1 MTTPTYSIL
10 IPVFNEAA
18 VLPSLFPR
26 LDALI
31 ARLDAPSEVLLIDDG
46 SHDGSANLIRAA
58 LETRPWLRLLRFA
71 RNFGHQAALTAGY
84 DHAFGSAVVC
94 LDADLQD
101 PPEVIL
107 EMAKRWR
114 EGFEVVYGVR
124 TKREGESRFK
134 KLTAWAYYRTLRTL
148 AKVDLPVDAG
158 DFRLMDRKAVDA
170 LKQVRERSRYL
181 RGLVAWIG
189 FRQCA
194 VPYDRSERC
203 AGETKYP
210 LHKMLK
216 LAFDGIL
223 SFSSVP
229 LRIALV
235 LGFIVSLLSFLVGL
249 AAIVVKLG
257 GWYTVDG
264 WTSLAVLVSFIG
276 GVHLTVLG
284 IIGEYISRIY
294 DEVKARPL
302 YLVAELASGPG
313 GPA

>member
-1 MTTPTYSIL
+1 VNQPIYSIL
-10 IPVFNEAA
+10 IPVYNEAA
-18 VLPSLFPR
+18 ALPALFPR
-26 LDALI
+26 LDALV
-31 ARLDAPSEVLLIDDG
+31 AQLDAPCEVLLIDDG
-46 SHDGSANLIRAA
+46 SRDGSADQIRAA
-58 LETRPWLRLLRFA
+58 LTTRPWLRLLRFA

-84 DHAFGSAVVC
+84 DHAEGSAVVC

-124 TKREGESRFK
+124 TKRDGETLFK
-134 KLTAWAYYRTLRTL
+134 KFTAWAYYRTMRTL

-194 VPYDRSERC
+194 VTYDRSERV

-210 LHKMLK
+210 LRKMLK

-229 LRIALV
+229 LRIALIV
-235 LGFIVSLLSFLVGL
+235 GLIVSVLSILAGL

-257 GWYTVDG
+257 GWPTVEG
-264 WTSLAVLVSFIG
+264 WTSLAVLVCFIG
-276 GVHLTVLG
+276 GVQLTVLG

-302 YLVAELASGPG
+302 YLVSEKAG
-313 GPA
+313 GPT

>member
-1 MTTPTYSIL
+1 M
-10 IPVFNEAA
+10 
-18 VLPSLFPR
+18 
-26 LDALI
+26 
-31 ARLDAPSEVLLIDDG
+31 LLIDDG
-46 SHDGSANLIRAA
+46 SRDGSAELIRAA
-58 LETRPWLRLLRFA
+58 LATRPWLRLLRFA
-71 RNFGHQAALTAGY
+71 RNFGHQAAITAGY
-84 DHAFGSAVVC
+84 DHAAGSAVVC

-134 KLTAWAYYRTLRTL
+134 KFTAWAFYRTMRSL

-170 LKQVRERSRYL
+170 LKQVRERSRYM

-194 VPYDRSERC
+194 VPYDRAERF

-210 LHKMLK
+210 LRKMLK

-223 SFSSVP
+223 SFSAVP

-235 LGFIVSLLSFLVGL
+235 IGFAVSLLSIIAGLV
-249 AAIVVKLG
+249 AVVIKLG

-264 WTSLAVLVSFIG
+264 WSSLAVLVSFIG
-276 GVHLTVLG
+276 GVQLTVLG

-302 YLVAELASGPG
+302 YLVAEQAG
-313 GPA
+313 GQA

>member
-1 MTTPTYSIL
+1 MTAPTYSIL
-10 IPVFNEAA
+10 IPVYNEEP
-18 VLPSLFPR
+18 VLPTLFPR
-26 LDALI
+26 LDALV
-31 ARLDAPSEVLLIDDG
+31 AGLDAPCEVLLIDDG
-46 SHDGSANLIRAA
+46 SRDRSAELIRAA
-58 LETRPWLRLLRFA
+58 LPTRPWLRLLRFA

-84 DHAFGSAVVC
+84 DHALGAAVVC

-124 TKREGESRFK
+124 TKRQGETPFK
-134 KLTAWAYYRTLRTL
+134 KFTAWAYYRTMRSL

-194 VPYDRSERC
+194 VPYDRAERF

-210 LHKMLK
+210 LRKMLR

-229 LRIALV
+229 LRIALI
-235 LGFIVSLLSFLVGL
+235 LGFVVSVLSILAGL

-264 WTSLAVLVSFIG
+264 WTSLAVLVCFIG
-276 GVHLTVLG
+276 GVQLTVMG

-302 YLVAELASGPG
+302 YLVAENAG
-313 GPA
+313 GAA

>member
-1 MTTPTYSIL
+1 VTAPTYSIL
-10 IPVFNEAA
+10 IPVYNEEP
-18 VLPSLFPR
+18 VLPTLFPR
-26 LDALI
+26 LDALV
-31 ARLDAPSEVLLIDDG
+31 AQMDAPCEVLLIDDG
-46 SHDGSANLIRAA
+46 SRDRSAELIRAA
-58 LETRPWLRLLRFA
+58 LPSRPWLRLLRFA

-84 DHAFGSAVVC
+84 DHALGAAVVC

-124 TKREGESRFK
+124 TKRQGETPFK
-134 KLTAWAYYRTLRTL
+134 KFTAWAYYRTMRSL

-194 VPYDRSERC
+194 VPYDRAERF

-210 LHKMLK
+210 LRKMLR

-223 SFSSVP
+223 SFSSVL
-229 LRIALV
+229 LRIALI
-235 LGFIVSLLSFLVGL
+235 LGFAVSVLSILAGLV
-249 AAIVVKLG
+249 AIVVKLG

-264 WTSLAVLVSFIG
+264 WTSLAVLVCFIG
-276 GVHLTVLG
+276 GVQLTVMG

-302 YLVAELASGPG
+302 YLVAENAG
-313 GPA
+313 GAA

>member
-10 IPVFNEAA
+10 IPVFNEEEM
-18 VLPSLFPR
+18 LPSLFPR
-26 LDALI
+26 LDALV
-31 ARLDAPSEVLLIDDG
+31 ARLDAPCEVLLIDDG
-46 SHDGSANLIRAA
+46 SRDRSAELIRAA
-58 LETRPWLRLLRFA
+58 LPARPWLRLLRFA

-84 DHAFGSAVVC
+84 DHALGAAVVC

-124 TKREGESRFK
+124 SKREGETPFK
-134 KLTAWAYYRTLRTL
+134 KFTAWAYYRTMRRL

-194 VPYDRSERC
+194 VPYERAERA

-210 LHKMLK
+210 LRKMLR

-223 SFSSVP
+223 SFSAVP

-235 LGFIVSLLSFLVGL
+235 LGFIVSLISIFIGL
-249 AAIVVKLG
+249 ASIVVKLG

-284 IIGEYISRIY
+284 IVGEYISRIY

-302 YLVAELASGPG
+302 YLVAESAG

>member
-1 MTTPTYSIL
+1 VTAPTYSIL
-10 IPVFNEAA
+10 IPVYNEEP
-18 VLPSLFPR
+18 VLPTLFPR
-26 LDALI
+26 LDALV
-31 ARLDAPSEVLLIDDG
+31 AQLDAPCEVLLIDDG
-46 SHDGSANLIRAA
+46 SRDRSAELIRAA
-58 LETRPWLRLLRFA
+58 LPARPWLRLLRFA

-84 DHAFGSAVVC
+84 DHALGAAVVC

-107 EMAKRWR
+107 EMARRWR

-124 TKREGESRFK
+124 TKREGETLFK
-134 KLTAWAYYRTLRTL
+134 KFTAWAYYRTMRSL

-194 VPYDRSERC
+194 VPYDRAERF

-210 LHKMLK
+210 LRKMLR

-229 LRIALV
+229 LRIAMVIGL
-235 LGFIVSLLSFLVGL
+235 IVSGLSILAGL
-249 AAIVVKLG
+249 AAIVVKVG

-264 WTSLAVLVSFIG
+264 WTSLAVLVCFIG
-276 GVHLTVLG
+276 GVQLTVMG

-302 YLVAELASGPG
+302 YLVAENAG
-313 GPA
+313 GAA

>member
-1 MTTPTYSIL
+1 MTAPTYSIL
-10 IPVFNEAA
+10 IPVYNEEP

-26 LDALI
+26 LDALV
-31 ARLDAPSEVLLIDDG
+31 ATLDAPCEVLLIDDG
-46 SHDGSANLIRAA
+46 SRDRSAELIRAA
-58 LETRPWLRLLRFA
+58 LPTRPWLRLLRFA

-84 DHAFGSAVVC
+84 DHALGQAVVC

-124 TKREGESRFK
+124 TKREGETLFK
-134 KLTAWAYYRTLRTL
+134 KFTAWAYYRTMRSL

-194 VPYDRSERC
+194 VPYDRAERF

-210 LHKMLK
+210 LRKMLR
-216 LAFDGIL
+216 LAFDGIM

-229 LRIALV
+229 LRLALI
-235 LGFIVSLLSFLVGL
+235 LGFAVSVLSILAGI

-257 GWYTVDG
+257 GWYTVTG
-264 WTSLAVLVSFIG
+264 WTSLAVLISFLG
-276 GVHLTVLG
+276 GVQLTVMG

-302 YLVAELASGPG
+302 YLVAENTGGTAS
-313 GPA
+313 

>member
-1 MTTPTYSIL
+1 MTAPTYSIL
-10 IPVFNEAA
+10 IPVFNEEQ
-18 VLPSLFPR
+18 VLPTLFPR
-26 LDALI
+26 LDTLVAG
-31 ARLDAPSEVLLIDDG
+31 LDAPCEVLLIDDG
-46 SHDGSANLIRAA
+46 SRDRSAELIRTA
-58 LETRPWLRLLRFA
+58 LPGRPWLRLLRFA

-84 DHAFGSAVVC
+84 DHALGQAVVC

-124 TKREGESRFK
+124 TKRAGETLFK
-134 KLTAWAYYRTLRTL
+134 KFTAWAYYRTMRSL

-194 VPYDRSERC
+194 VPYDRAERF

-210 LHKMLK
+210 LRKMLR
-216 LAFDGIL
+216 LACDGIL

-229 LRIALV
+229 LRLALI
-235 LGFIVSLLSFLVGL
+235 LGFAVSLLSIL
-249 AAIVVKLG
+249 AGFAAVVVKLG

-264 WTSLAVLVSFIG
+264 WTSLAVLVCFIG
-276 GVHLTVLG
+276 GVQLTVMG

-302 YLVAELASGPG
+302 YLVAENAG
-313 GPA
+313 GQA

>member
-1 MTTPTYSIL
+1 VTAPTYSIL
-10 IPVFNEAA
+10 IPVYNEEP
-18 VLPSLFPR
+18 VLPTLFPR
-26 LDALI
+26 LDALV
-31 ARLDAPSEVLLIDDG
+31 AGLDAPCEVLLIDDG
-46 SHDGSANLIRAA
+46 SRDRSAELIHAA
-58 LETRPWLRLLRFA
+58 LPSRPWLRLLRFT

-84 DHAFGSAVVC
+84 DHALGAAVVC

-124 TKREGESRFK
+124 TKRQGETPFK
-134 KLTAWAYYRTLRTL
+134 KFTAWAYYRTMRSL

-194 VPYDRSERC
+194 VSYDRAERF

-210 LHKMLK
+210 LRKMLR

-229 LRIALV
+229 LRIALI
-235 LGFIVSLLSFLVGL
+235 LGFAVSVLSILAGL

-264 WTSLAVLVSFIG
+264 WTSLAVLVCCIG
-276 GVHLTVLG
+276 GVQLTVMG

-302 YLVAELASGPG
+302 YLVAENVG
-313 GPA
+313 GVA

>member
-1 MTTPTYSIL
+1 MTAPTYSIL
-10 IPVFNEAA
+10 IPVYNEEP
-18 VLPSLFPR
+18 VLPTLFPR
-26 LDALI
+26 LDALV
-31 ARLDAPSEVLLIDDG
+31 AGLDAPCEVLLIDDG
-46 SHDGSANLIRAA
+46 SRDRSAELIRAA
-58 LETRPWLRLLRFA
+58 LPSRPWLRLLRFA

-84 DHAFGSAVVC
+84 DHALGAAVVC

-124 TKREGESRFK
+124 TKRQGETPFK
-134 KLTAWAYYRTLRTL
+134 KFTAWAYYRTMRSL

-194 VPYDRSERC
+194 VPYDRAERF

-210 LHKMLK
+210 LRKMLR

-229 LRIALV
+229 LRIAMVIGL
-235 LGFIVSLLSFLVGL
+235 IVSGLSILAGL
-249 AAIVVKLG
+249 AAIVVKIG

-264 WTSLAVLVSFIG
+264 WTSLAVLVCFIG
-276 GVHLTVLG
+276 GVQLTVMG

-302 YLVAELASGPG
+302 YLVAENAG
-313 GPA
+313 GAA

>member
-1 MTTPTYSIL
+1 MTAPTYSIL
-10 IPVFNEAA
+10 IPVYNEEP

-26 LDALI
+26 LDALV
-31 ARLDAPSEVLLIDDG
+31 ATLDAPCEVLLIDDG
-46 SHDGSANLIRAA
+46 SRDRSAELIRAA
-58 LETRPWLRLLRFA
+58 LPTRPWLRLLRFA

-84 DHAFGSAVVC
+84 DHALGKAVVC

-124 TKREGESRFK
+124 TKREGETLFK
-134 KLTAWAYYRTLRTL
+134 KLTAWAYYRTMRSL

-194 VPYDRSERC
+194 VPYDRAERF

-210 LHKMLK
+210 LRKMLR

-229 LRIALV
+229 LRLALI
-235 LGFIVSLLSFLVGL
+235 LGFAVSVLSIFAGL
-249 AAIVVKLG
+249 AAVVVKLG

-264 WTSLAVLVSFIG
+264 WTSLAVLVSFLG
-276 GVHLTVLG
+276 GVQLTVMG

-302 YLVAELASGPG
+302 YLVAENAG
-313 GPA
+313 GTPS

>member
-1 MTTPTYSIL
+1 MTAPTYSIL
-10 IPVFNEAA
+10 IPVYNEEP
-18 VLPSLFPR
+18 VLPTLFPR
-26 LDALI
+26 LDALV
-31 ARLDAPSEVLLIDDG
+31 AQLDAPCEVLLIDDG
-46 SHDGSANLIRAA
+46 SRDRSAELIRAA
-58 LETRPWLRLLRFA
+58 LPSRPWLRLLRFA

-84 DHAFGSAVVC
+84 DHAQGQAVVC

-107 EMAKRWR
+107 EMARRWR

-124 TKREGESRFK
+124 TKREGETPFK
-134 KLTAWAYYRTLRTL
+134 KFTAWAYYRTMRSL

-194 VPYDRSERC
+194 VPYDRAERF

-210 LHKMLK
+210 LRKMLR

-229 LRIALV
+229 LRIALI
-235 LGFIVSLLSFLVGL
+235 LGFVVSVLSIL
-249 AAIVVKLG
+249 AGVVAIVVKLG
-257 GWYTVDG
+257 GWYTVTG
-264 WTSLAVLVSFIG
+264 WTSLAVLISFIG
-276 GVHLTVLG
+276 GVQLTVMG

-302 YLVAELASGPG
+302 YLVAENAG
-313 GPA
+313 GQA

>member
-1 MTTPTYSIL
+1 MTAPTYSIL
-10 IPVFNEAA
+10 IPVYNEEP
-18 VLPSLFPR
+18 VLPTLFPR
-26 LDALI
+26 LDALV
-31 ARLDAPSEVLLIDDG
+31 AQLDAPCEVLLIDDG
-46 SHDGSANLIRAA
+46 SRDRSAELIRAA
-58 LETRPWLRLLRFA
+58 LPARPWLRLLRFA

-84 DHAFGSAVVC
+84 DHALGAAVVC

-107 EMAKRWR
+107 EMARRWR

-124 TKREGESRFK
+124 TKREGETLFK
-134 KLTAWAYYRTLRTL
+134 KFTAWAYYRTMRSL

-194 VPYDRSERC
+194 VPYDRAERF

-210 LHKMLK
+210 LRKMLR

-229 LRIALV
+229 LRIAMVIGL
-235 LGFIVSLLSFLVGL
+235 IVSGLSILAGL
-249 AAIVVKLG
+249 AAIVVKVG

-264 WTSLAVLVSFIG
+264 WTSLAVLVCFIG
-276 GVHLTVLG
+276 GVQLTVMG

-302 YLVAELASGPG
+302 YLVAENAG
-313 GPA
+313 GAA

>member
-1 MTTPTYSIL
+1 MTAPTYSIL
-10 IPVFNEAA
+10 IPVYNEEP
-18 VLPSLFPR
+18 VLPTLFPR
-26 LDALI
+26 LDALV
-31 ARLDAPSEVLLIDDG
+31 AQMDAPCEVLLIDDG
-46 SHDGSANLIRAA
+46 SRDRSAELIRAA
-58 LETRPWLRLLRFA
+58 LPTRPWLRLLRFA

-84 DHAFGSAVVC
+84 DHALGAAVVC

-124 TKREGESRFK
+124 TKRQGETPFK
-134 KLTAWAYYRTLRTL
+134 KFTAWAYYRTMRSL

-194 VPYDRSERC
+194 VPYDRAERF

-210 LHKMLK
+210 LRKMLR

-229 LRIALV
+229 LRIALI
-235 LGFIVSLLSFLVGL
+235 LGFVVSLLSILAGL

-264 WTSLAVLVSFIG
+264 WTSLAVLVCFIG
-276 GVHLTVLG
+276 GVQLTVMG

-302 YLVAELASGPG
+302 YLVAENAG